1 MISVLFAVLVL
12 LAPSREARPP
22 AGAVRLVVSP
32 AAEPRPALKYQL
44 LPELRELKPGNPVQW
59 YLRSFAEQRVFFFN
73 KEVIEERNKYR
84 TMPLKDLPVDRIR
97 NYGGSALTQADWGA
111 RLDTPDWQ
119 VLERVQS
126 QSTDLQLPELRS
138 LRILA
143 AALQVRFRGEV
154 ARRDYD
160 AAITTAKTMFALARH
175 LGECPTTEASRLG
188 LAAAHMALD
197 TLEEFVQQPGSP
209 NLYWALTDLPAPLVD
224 IRKGLHGERE
234 MLATELRAF
243 RDDAVLTD
251 RELDELVGRLSGRAG
266 FLRQE
271 LGLAPRNLR
280 ATLAGWAKDASRV
293 DAARKRLIEA
303 GLKSDLVKQFSAMQV
318 NLLDQR
324 REFELLRDDEMKLL
338 GLAPW
343 QIDTSRQKSQN
354 LFSES
359 LPRVAELRLDQ
370 AGVECRIALLRHIEA
385 LRIHVSAHG
394 GSIPTALKEV
404 ALPLPLDPISGGPFS
419 YRLDGSIA
427 RLATPPRRQQW
438 TSPAYAAEFEITIRK

>member
-1 MISVLFAVLVL
+1 MISVLFAALAL
-12 LAPSREARPP
+12 AAPSPEARFP
-22 AGAVRLVVSP
+22 AGAVSLVLSP
-32 AAEPRPALKYQL
+32 AAAPKPALRYQL
-44 LPELRELKPGNPVQW
+44 LPEVREQKPGNPVQW
-59 YLRSFAEQRVFFFN
+59 YLRCFAEQRVFFFN

-84 TMPLKDLPVDRIR
+84 TMPLKELPIDRIR
-97 NYGGSALTQADWGA
+97 NYGGTALTQADWGA

-126 QSTDLQLPELRS
+126 ESLGLQLPELRS

-154 ARRDYD
+154 ARRDFD
-160 AAITTAKTMFALARH
+160 AAIATAKTLFAFARH
-175 LGECPTTEASRLG
+175 LGECPTVEASRLG

-209 NLYWALTDLPAPLVD
+209 NLYWALTDLPSPLVD

-243 RDDAVLTD
+243 RDNAVLTD
-251 RELDELVGRLSGRAG
+251 RELDELVGRLSGRSG

-280 ATLAGWAKDASRV
+280 SILAGRAKDTARV
-293 DAARKRLIEA
+293 DASRKRLIEA

-318 NLLDQR
+318 NLLDER

-343 QIDTSRQKSQN
+343 QIVGTRGKSQN
-354 LFSES
+354 LFAES
-359 LPRVAELRLDQ
+359 LPRVAELRLEQ
-370 AGVECRIALLRHIEA
+370 AGVECRIGFLRHIEA
-385 LRIHVSAHG
+385 LRVHASERG
-394 GSIPTALKEV
+394 GSLPAALKDV
-404 ALPLPLDPISGGPFS
+404 TLPLPLDPITGKQFS
-419 YRLDGSIA
+419 YRLDGSTA
-427 RLATPPRRQQW
+427 RLVTPPPRQEQP
-438 TSPAYAAEFEITIRK
+438 SPSYAAEFEISIRK